1 MDKIT
6 GLAFLALLLVCS
18 NNVSASLI
26 LDTGSTPDDNAWA
39 LGSHDGYSID
49 VDALLAEMG
58 RYKKTTRLRPDVV
71 RKGAWW
77 SADWS
82 PGRGMVD
89 QDFFTN
95 KHPGWNKRHFK
106 DKWHDFKKWHDFPG
120 HHPGHVPAVP
130 VPAAV
135 WLFGSGL
142 IGLVGV
148 GAKRRIMPS
157 SWS

>member
-6 GLAFLALLLVCS
+6 KLAFLALLLACS
-18 NNVSASLI
+18 DNASASLMH
-26 LDTGSTPDDNAWA
+26 DTDVTPGDDAWV
-39 LGSHDGYSID
+39 LNKHQWPTDDRYTID

-58 RYKKTTRLRPDVV
+58 RFKETTRLHSDVV

-77 SADWS
+77 SADWT
-82 PGRGMVD
+82 PGSGMVD
-89 QDFFTN
+89 HDFFTN
-95 KHPGWNKRHFK
+95 KHPGWDKRHFQ
-106 DKWHDFKKWHDFPG
+106 DRWHHFPG

-142 IGLVGV
+142 IGLVGF
-148 GAKRRIMPS
+148 ARKKA
-157 SWS
+157 